1 MQGSGVARELRR
13 QARLTWSRAELAQ
26 YDDFAVYSPQPGA
39 LAIDAF
45 RAAFDA
51 APERM
56 FEMLPRLVNAADAPL
71 RRQARRIA
79 ARIIVREARSRA
91 IGAYGAGR
99 MISEPLDPD
108 GELDIDASL
117 EAVLLARA
125 GRTAGPPQLVA
136 RAWRRP
142 RTAVSLIVDTSGSMS
157 SGGIGNAALAAAA
170 IALRAGIDFSVV
182 VVSDR
187 ALILKAQGSHRPIER
202 VIDDLLTLQS
212 YGWTNLAIGLDAARA
227 QLARAPGGGRR
238 IAILLSDGRANRGG
252 DPLQAA
258 RALDTLHVVST
269 SDVGDAGCA
278 LAAAGRGR
286 AVRIDG
292 RQEIVS
298 ALCALLAEV

>member
-1 MQGSGVARELRR
+1 MQGNGVARELRR
-13 QARLTWSRAELAQ
+13 RAQLTWSRAELAQ
-26 YDDFAVYSPQPGA
+26 YGEFTTYSPQPGA
-39 LAIDAF
+39 IAIDAF

-51 APERM
+51 GPAQM
-56 FEMLPRLVNAADAPL
+56 FEMLPRLAQAADAPL

-79 ARIIVREARSRA
+79 ARIIVREARSRDT
-91 IGAYGAGR
+91 GACGPGR
-99 MISEPLDPD
+99 LTREPLGPD

-125 GRTAGPPQLVA
+125 GRMAAPPRLIAQ
-136 RAWRRP
+136 AWRRP

-157 SGGIGNAALAAAA
+157 GGGIANASLAAAA
-170 IALRAGIDFSVV
+170 IALRVGIDFSVV

-212 YGWTNLAIGLDAARA
+212 YGWTDLAIGLNAARA
-227 QLARAPGGGRR
+227 QLARAPGASRR

-269 SDVGDAGCA
+269 MEAGDAGRA

-286 AVRIDG
+286 AVCVDARG
-292 RQEIVS
+292 EIVS
-298 ALCALLAEV
+298 ALCSLLGEI

>member
-1 MQGSGVARELRR
+1 VQGSGVARELRR

-26 YDDFAVYSPQPGA
+26 YDDFAAYSPQPGA
-39 LAIDAF
+39 FAVDAF
-45 RAAFDA
+45 RAAFDTS
-51 APERM
+51 PERM
-56 FEMLPRLVNAADAPL
+56 FEMLPRLAKAADPPL

-79 ARIIVREARSRA
+79 TRIIVREARARA
-91 IGAYGAGR
+91 TGAYGAGR
-99 MISEPLDPD
+99 MTSEPLGPD

-125 GRTAGPPQLVA
+125 GRMSVPPQLVA
-136 RAWRRP
+136 QAWRRP
-142 RTAVSLIVDTSGSMS
+142 FVAVSLIVDTSGSMS
-157 SGGIGNAALAAAA
+157 DGGIGNAALAAAA
-170 IALRAGIDFSVV
+170 IALRSGIDLSVV

-212 YGWTNLAIGLDAARA
+212 YGWTNLAVGLNAARA
-227 QLARAPGGGRR
+227 QLARAPGGSRR
-238 IAILLSDGRANRGG
+238 VAILLSDGRANRGG

-269 SDVGDAGCA
+269 SAARDGGRA

-286 AVRIDG
+286 AVHINE
-292 RQEIVS
+292 QHEIVS
-298 ALCALLAEV
+298 ALCALLANI

>member
-1 MQGSGVARELRR
+1 VQGSGLARELRR
-13 QARLTWSRAELAQ
+13 RAQLTWSRAELAQ
-26 YDDFAVYSPQPGA
+26 YGEFTAYSPEPGVIA
-39 LAIDAF
+39 VDAF

-51 APERM
+51 SPAAM
-56 FEMLPRLVNAADAPL
+56 FEMLPRLAKAADAPL

-79 ARIIVREARSRA
+79 ARIILREARSRA
-91 IGAYGAGR
+91 TGAYGAGR
-99 MISEPLDPD
+99 LTAEPLGPD

-117 EAVLLARA
+117 EAILLARA
-125 GRTAGPPQLVA
+125 GRTAAPPQLVA

-142 RTAVSLIVDTSGSMS
+142 PTAVSLIVDTSGSMS
-157 SGGIGNAALAAAA
+157 GGGIGNAALAAAA
-170 IALRAGIDFSVV
+170 ITLRVGIDFSVV

-187 ALILKAQGSHRPIER
+187 ALILKAQGSQRPIER

-212 YGWTNLAIGLDAARA
+212 YGWTDLAIGLNAARA

-269 SDVGDAGCA
+269 ADSGDAGRA

-286 AVRIDG
+286 AVYIDSG
-292 RQEIVS
+292 GEIVS
-298 ALCALLAEV
+298 ALCTLLAEI